1 MATIYTSPSFQD
13 GPWQE
18 SKSQWLW
25 IPPEASRIYVI
36 NDTVRGW
43 HLGLASKICN
53 AVVAIEPLDVNAT
66 PTATGLLRLCKA
78 DGTEVKQ
85 LVTIT
90 AAQMKTGGVFFL
102 NVVAGAGYVNADSG
116 AYIEFIVNA
125 AVATGQAGIVKF
137 GVNVTGLCGKG
148 EDPTRPTG

>member
-102 NVVAGAGYVNADSG
+102 NVVAGAGYVNA
-116 AYIEFIVNA
+116 